1 MAKKS
6 TSKLF
11 PEDTPVTEPTSVET
25 DSVEEKEEE
34 AKVIQMP
41 EKEST
46 DDDIQ
51 DIDLSFLKKKRFRI
65 NGDNSK
71 ILELN
76 PTDMSI
82 TIRLSEAY
90 PRLNKLMD
98 DAIKRIGAVDMD
110 SDDIDNAFETAA
122 NILKDIDSKMRD
134 EIDYIFDS
142 NVSEI
147 CAPDGSMWDP
157 VEGAF
162 RYEHIIERLSALY
175 ETNLNKEFAAMKRKV
190 EGRAN
195 KYATMKKYHR

>member
-11 PEDTPVTEPTSVET
+11 SNEDTAT
-25 DSVEEKEEE
+25 DEG
-34 AKVIQMP
+34 VIQMP
-41 EKEST
+41 ETSA
-46 DDDIQ
+46 DNDIQ

-82 TIRLSEAY
+82 TIRLNEAY

-98 DAIKRIGAVDMD
+98 DAIKRI
-110 SDDIDNAFETAA
+110 SDVN
-122 NILKDIDSKMRD
+122 IDSEEEDPLQKAAEVLKGIDTKMRD

-142 NVSEI
+142 NVSEV
-147 CAPDGSMWDP
+147 CASDGSMWDP

-162 RYEHIIERLSALY
+162 RYEHIIERLSSLY
-175 ETNLNKEFAAMKRKV
+175 ETNLNREFNAMKKKV
-190 EGRAN
+190 ENRAN
-195 KYATMKKYHR
+195 KYATVKKYHR